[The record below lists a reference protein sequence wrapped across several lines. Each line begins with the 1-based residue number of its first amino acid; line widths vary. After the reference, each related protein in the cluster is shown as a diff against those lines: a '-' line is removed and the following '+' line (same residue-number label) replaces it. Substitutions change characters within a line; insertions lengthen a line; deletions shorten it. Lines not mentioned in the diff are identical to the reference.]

1 MVNHLSLSLFVA
13 CNVVSQT
20 PEGSFTM
27 VIPQQHRNCSF
38 SIIYPVEIQ
47 IGELSLGQHNDLKVS
62 IQIHLISG
70 QESQHLHTICLYDEF
85 ETSALSMQRSILGC
99 AGSGDF
105 VELLGGNGM
114 DTSKMFPM
122 ADLCYSFNGPGENS
136 LFISCASSHLHLERK
151 ESYKPAHISLPLSSN
166 EGRL

>member
-1 MVNHLSLSLFVA
+1 MIYLFRSFMANADTNTIFFLSLSIYLA

-62 IQIHLISG
+62 
-70 QESQHLHTICLYDEF
+70 
-85 ETSALSMQRSILGC
+85 
-99 AGSGDF
+99 
-105 VELLGGNGM
+105 
-114 DTSKMFPM
+114 
-122 ADLCYSFNGPGENS
+122 
-136 LFISCASSHLHLERK
+136 LEIK
-151 ESYKPAHISLPLSSN
+151 KTHKFDKQKCT
-166 EGRL
+166 